1 MPQTLVLA
9 WPQDP
14 HRMVVPESQKSSRTL
29 VGVGWQTTVSSSCSA
44 MATIVALGLIP
55 LNDND
60 DNDDDDESPT
70 VALLEQVN
78 AVRARLRQISVTTVG
93 SGDDVH
99 STDCH
104 HCHVCL
110 SSAAAAS
117 RRSDDNPNDQRRAA
131 VGSGCCCH
139 NALLYRSSY
148 CWTSLDVVFL
158 VEQGTAAAATVDDAD
173 AHDNV
178 GYHGHDNLLQ
188 LLPRVSISARGFPI
202 VRQRDNP
209 LSFAV
214 RPVQVLLYPRQQ
226 HYLANNLMES
236 AARNQQEHEEWS
248 ALLVR
253 LTYASTVWQGVERAW
268 SEPMDAV
275 SVEPAKAAM
284 AHSAAAA
291 AAAPPCLVSYSL
303 VHPPSRSTGTLR
315 GDPLVEDASSNLSM
329 MERVTR
335 WILQHSLLARH
346 LGQENGRG
354 WALWTILCYYRC
366 IVSKPR
372 PKYVDCVKCQTRAND
387 RAAAV
392 SAAVDILV
400 GLALGALVVAL
411 THARKCAFELA
422 RTPPPPPDSSLPM
435 MVSFE
440 YQFLSA
446 SRQWLERNPLG
457 IKLNQR
463 LLENVGAELQRLWN
477 VHEWM
482 AGHAFVWS
490 RPFWS
495 GSAILIGLCGA
506 TMGGSGLAA
515 LSWDVIRVCSW
526 HITAVAWL
534 VRQVY
539 GWELHLL
546 AALWRLFR
554 GRKRNIL
561 RRGRTDSKDYD
572 YMQLLLGTLL
582 FAVALFLFTTIF
594 VYHAFFTVLNLALLV
609 AGLPLVATFHILLG
623 MPWSMLWLRW
633 RHPTLFTRDVFL
645 VDVVD
650 HDLSSDDTVVTQLE
664 PRFRSYT
671 SIIATAFLPPT
682 KAIASWLVRFTVESF
697 SGSGPSA
704 ILLDA
709 VLSAAPNN
717 SGR

>member
-1 MPQTLVLA
+1 
-9 WPQDP
+9 
-14 HRMVVPESQKSSRTL
+14 
-29 VGVGWQTTVSSSCSA
+29 VGVGWQTTSSPSA
-44 MATIVALGLIP
+44 IETIVALGLIP
-55 LNDND
+55 LD
-60 DNDDDDESPT
+60 DNSHT
-70 VALLEQVN
+70 AAVLREQVDT
-78 AVRARLRQISVTTVG
+78 VRARLRRISTASCTVG
-93 SGDDVH
+93 GDGVS
-99 STDCH
+99 STGTH
-104 HCHVCL
+104 HCNVCL
-110 SSAAAAS
+110 SIAAS
-117 RRSDDNPNDQRRAA
+117 LRTDDNANPNEQRRVVAPC
-131 VGSGCCCH
+131 CCCH
-139 NALLYRSSY
+139 AFLHRS

-158 VEQGTAAAATVDDAD
+158 VEQQGAKMDK
-173 AHDNV
+173 DN
-178 GYHGHDNLLQ
+178 GGCYGDNNLQ
-188 LLPRVSISARGFPI
+188 LPRVSISPRGFPT
-202 VRQRDNP
+202 VWQRDDHS
-209 LSFAV
+209 SFAV
-214 RPVQVLLYPRQQ
+214 RPAQVLLYPCQ
-226 HYLANNLMES
+226 HHHYRYLAHNNNNPLDTVLHQ
-236 AARNQQEHEEWS
+236 RHHEKWS

-253 LTYASTVWQGVERAW
+253 LTFASTVWQGVERAW
-268 SEPMDAV
+268 SEPLDAV
-275 SVEPAKAAM
+275 SVEPAKSAM
-284 AHSAAAA
+284 ANSAAAA
-291 AAAPPCLVSYSL
+291 AAAPPCLSSYL
-303 VHPPSRSTGTLR
+303 VEPPPRRSWPLR
-315 GDPLVEDASSNLSM
+315 GEPFVEDASSTLSM
-329 MERVTR
+329 LERIARMVR
-335 WILQHSLLARH
+335 HHSLLARH

-366 IVSKPR
+366 GL
-372 PKYVDCVKCQTRAND
+372 PKSPPKHVDGVQCQTRAHD
-387 RAAAV
+387 RAVAV

-400 GLALGALVVAL
+400 GLALGALVAAFVHVRLGA
-411 THARKCAFELA
+411 TFELA
-422 RTPPPPPDSSLPM
+422 ITPPLPPLHSSLPLI
-435 MVSFE
+435 VSFQ

-482 AGHAFVWS
+482 AGYAFVWS

-495 GSAILIGLCGA
+495 GCAVLIGLCGA

-515 LSWDVIRVCSW
+515 LSWDVIRFCSW

-561 RRGRTDSKDYD
+561 RRGRTDSIDYD

-664 PRFRSYT
+664 PRFCSYT